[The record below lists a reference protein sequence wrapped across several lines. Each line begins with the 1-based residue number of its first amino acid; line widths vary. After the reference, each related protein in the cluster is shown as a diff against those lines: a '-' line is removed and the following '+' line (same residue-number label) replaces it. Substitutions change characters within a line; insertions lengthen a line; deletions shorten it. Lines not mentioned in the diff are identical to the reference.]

1 MAQKPSP
8 MPDDLFRKMQDLPAA
23 ERNGELDDDGESR
36 GPATASKP
44 RGRRGRTI
52 PPVKGRGRKLTIS
65 DAVYERLQ
73 LAAMRKKP
81 KATMS
86 ALANDL
92 LDRNLPHFE
101 VRQQD
106 KPPTAD

>member
-1 MAQKPSP
+1 MRNTLGLA
-8 MPDDLFRKMQDLPAA
+8 AA
-23 ERNGELDDDGESR
+23 ERNGELGDDLGDESR
-36 GPATASKP
+36 GANAASRP
-44 RGRRGRTI
+44 RRGRGRSV
-52 PPVKGRGRKLTIS
+52 PPVKGKGRKLTIS

-92 LDRNLPHFE
+92 LDRTLPHFE
-101 VRQQD
+101 VKQQD
-106 KPPTAD
+106 RPPAPE

>member
-1 MAQKPSP
+1 MRNTLSLA
-8 MPDDLFRKMQDLPAA
+8 AA
-23 ERNGELDDDGESR
+23 ERNGELADDQIDGESR
-36 GPATASKP
+36 GGNKGSRPRRP
-44 RGRRGRTI
+44 RGAV
-52 PPVKGRGRKLTIS
+52 PPVKEGRGRKLTIS

-81 KATMS
+81 RATMS

-101 VRQQD
+101 VKQQD
-106 KPPTAD
+106 RPSERINAG